1 MEAAVFA
8 NAFGMS
14 SEMVVNC
21 REWFGTIF
29 PAFFT
34 SGLGVLTTSSLSV
47 LLKASL
53 VGTSE
58 VGVGADSV
66 VLLFPTTT
74 GRNKEEEGKRVTT
87 WDSLSGTISLR

>member
-21 REWFGTIF
+21 KGLFGIFF
-29 PAFFT
+29 PAFCT
-34 SGLGVLTTSSLSV
+34 SGLGVLSTSSLSV
-47 LLKASL
+47 LLKPSL
-53 VGTSE
+53 VGNSE
-58 VGVGADSV
+58 VGTGADSV

-74 GRNKEEEGKRVTT
+74 GRNKEVEGKRVTT
-87 WDSLSGTISLR
+87 